1 MGRSKIAITLEE
13 KTVARLDRLVRQRA
27 YPNRSR
33 AIEDAIEEKLE
44 RIDRRRLARECDKL
58 DVAFE
63 KALADEGLSSELSE
77 WPDY

>member
-13 KTVARLDRLVRQRA
+13 KTVASLDRLVRQRA

-44 RIDRRRLARECDKL
+44 RIDRRRLAHECDKL

-63 KALADEGLSSELSE
+63 KALADEGLSTELSE

>member
-1 MGRSKIAITLEE
+1 MSRSKIAITLEE
-13 KTVARLDRLVRQRA
+13 KTVARLDSLVRQSV

-44 RIDRRRLARECDKL
+44 RIDRRRLARECEKL
-58 DVAFE
+58 DVHFE
-63 KALADEGLSSELSE
+63 RALADEGLSTELSE